1 MKVYG
6 PHNVDETENIL
17 VQITLYSY
25 NSEFYNAVIGLH
37 VISIKKRSN
46 MLRIIVFT
54 SCIMATSETKKEMG
68 E

>member
-6 PHNVDETENIL
+6 PHSVEETEKNFL

-37 VISIKKRSN
+37 VTTIEKYSN
-46 MLRIIVFT
+46 MLRIIV
-54 SCIMATSETKKEMG
+54 
-68 E
+68 